1 MKATAGSG
9 SVIDTVATRP
19 LHLSAELLDVRTTA
33 GRRWISICLGALGIL
48 ILATLVAAVV
58 TMSHESS
65 HPPRHTR
72 PVAPATA
79 STVSVNTT
87 VAVPA
92 PSTPPSA
99 PPSAQPPA
107 SWHAPAT
114 ASTIASPPPAA
125 KKSEP
130 SVRQRLHD
138 MFPRLIPVH

>member
-9 SVIDTVATRP
+9 AVIDTVATRP

-48 ILATLVAAVV
+48 ILAALVAAVV

-65 HPPRHTR
+65 HPARHGR
-72 PVAPATA
+72 PAAPATA

-92 PSTPPSA
+92 PPA
-99 PPSAQPPA
+99 AQPPT
-107 SWHAPAT
+107 SWSVPAT
-114 ASTIASPPPAA
+114 ASTLATPPPPPAA
-125 KKSEP
+125 KKPEP

>member
-9 SVIDTVATRP
+9 TVIDTVATRP

-65 HPPRHTR
+65 HPARHDR
-72 PVAPATA
+72 PSAPATA
-79 STVSVNTT
+79 STVSVNT
-87 VAVPA
+87 AVPVPA
-92 PSTPPSA
+92 PSA
-99 PPSAQPPA
+99 PPSAQPPT
-107 SWHAPAT
+107 SWSVPAT
-114 ASTIASPPPAA
+114 ASTIATPPPPPAA
-125 KKSEP
+125 KKQEP